1 MEIRLI
7 HQNDDRYA
15 ISRVYEKSWKYA
27 YSGIIPQTY
36 LNNIPKGNWVKTI
49 EQSHFNSLVMIENQE
64 IIGTTAYCK
73 SRFPETA
80 EFGEIVSLYLLPEYM
95 GKGYGKILLQ
105 AAIRQLNDLGY
116 QNIFLWVLAE
126 NKNAIH
132 FYEKFGFKPS
142 GRYLDDNIGG
152 KDLRELQYIYHIV

>member
-49 EQSHFNSLVMIENQE
+49 VQSHFNSLVMIENQE